1 MLGVSNTLNTNNIS
15 FYSNNVKDIAMNSQ
29 KLTNN
34 IYYSFAQ
41 PI

>member
-29 KLTNN
+29 QGTNY
-34 IYYSFAQ
+34 IYYCCAP